1 MTFDTALAR
10 LEAYYPF
17 GKIDLP
23 ELSSLTQSGVIV
35 SDGAKCE
42 IKSGRGAQIKFGAH
56 ARALAGAS
64 KLTAEGP
71 ECLIAV
77 GAGTTFQGS
86 VIQINGH
93 GSVVIIGPGC
103 RIRGLKIVVRRENS
117 LVIIGAGTTWESGA
131 IISESGDIVA
141 VGNDGMMSNAVVV
154 RTSDGHTI
162 FDAATK
168 AEINASESVFIG
180 HHVWLGND
188 SRVNK
193 GTVIGSGSVLGQRS
207 IASRTLDANCIYAG
221 IPARKVREGIV
232 WSRTTSYDDIP
243 EEYVI

>member
-1 MTFDTALAR
+1 MLFEKALERVA
-10 LEAYYPF
+10 ASYPF
-17 GKIDLP
+17 GTINLP
-23 ELSSLTQSGVIV
+23 ELGALSHSTLSC

-42 IKSGRGAQIKFGAH
+42 VKAARGAKIIFGEGVQ
-56 ARALAGAS
+56 ALPGAS

-71 ECLIAV
+71 DCLIAV
-77 GAGTTFQGS
+77 GAGTSFQGS
-86 VIQINGH
+86 GIQINGRC
-93 GSVVIIGPGC
+93 SAVIIGAGC

-117 LVIIGAGTTWESGA
+117 LVVIGAGTTWESGA

-168 AEINASESVFIG
+168 SEINASESVFIG

-193 GTVIGSGSVLGQRS
+193 GTVIGSGAVLGQRS
-207 IASRTLDANCIYAG
+207 IASRSLDANCIYAG

-232 WSRTTSYDDIP
+232 WSRTKSYDDIP